1 MHMLITISCLKN
13 TYRKHD
19 AKKCVYIMLS
29 MLWWLV
35 IYTSPVVRQ
44 DDQSLIVSKIN
55 HSSYDTWHAAWHPTW
70 RFTFGR
76 DCMLNVEW
84 HDWKHWEWQR
94 QNHEVT
100 FQTWESIDS
109 KYTNTQNVPL
119 PSLSILSLPL
129 YLSCLYTYVMQN
141 NIHIIHTNIH
151 TCIHICI
158 HNAKSLVD
166 ICICWYL

>member
-100 FQTWESIDS
+100 FQTWESINIQIH
-109 KYTNTQNVPL
+109 KMYLFPL
-119 PSLSILSLPL
+119 NPFSLSLSISLACTHML
-129 YLSCLYTYVMQN
+129 CKTIYTSYIQTYIHAYIFAYITQN
-141 NIHIIHTNIH
+141 H
-151 TCIHICI
+151 
-158 HNAKSLVD
+158 L
-166 ICICWYL
+166 